1 MAETNK
7 KRKRVLQDNLDR
19 ADNGTPEWALMKL
32 MQLASEK
39 VFTQDEINNAGREGT
54 K

>member
-1 MAETNK
+1 MAKTSK
-7 KRKRVLQDNLDR
+7 KGKRVLQDNLGC

-39 VFTQDEINNAGREGT
+39 VFTQDEIDNAGREGE
-54 K
+54 